1 MSCILFAVY
10 FMTMSVTRDYVMF
23 NDLIKVGNKMDQI
36 WKEAVLA

>member
-1 MSCILFAVY
+1 
-10 FMTMSVTRDYVMF
+10 MTMSVTRDYVMF